1 MAIIPKNTSGKSGT
15 YVEKN
20 AGGPGI
26 MGVEDAVKGYSIRG
40 GQWNCFPR
48 RNIPPEFPN
57 FGNNV
62 KMESAI

>member
-26 MGVEDAVKGYSIRG
+26 MGVGVGVEDAVKAYSI
-40 GQWNCFPR
+40 
-48 RNIPPEFPN
+48 
-57 FGNNV
+57 
-62 KMESAI
+62 